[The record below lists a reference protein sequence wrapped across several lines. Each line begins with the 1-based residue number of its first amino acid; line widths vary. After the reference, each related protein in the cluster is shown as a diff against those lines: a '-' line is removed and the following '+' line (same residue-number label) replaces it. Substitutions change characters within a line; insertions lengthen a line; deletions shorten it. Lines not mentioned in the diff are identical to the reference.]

1 MLFKKKPR
9 FGGARTQSEMPQN
22 GDIKPYLFL
31 KIIGGTPGPA
41 RGFGG
46 WGDAN
51 PKGSDANPK
60 GVRRD
65 NAPTGRTFPI
75 RAENRT
81 PPRCGAEARLGLEP
95 REEAPFPHPSRS
107 ISSWRS
113 GEQAR
118 ERDHDPGV
126 ESSN

>member
-1 MLFKKKPR
+1 MSRPMLFKKKPR

-60 GVRRD
+60 GSVE
-65 NAPTGRTFPI
+65 T
-75 RAENRT
+75 T
-81 PPRCGAEARLGLEP
+81 PRQAARSRFALKIEP
-95 REEAPFPHPSRS
+95 RLAVAPRRGWAWNPGRKPPSP
-107 ISSWRS
+107 I
-113 GEQAR
+113 QAAR
-118 ERDHDPGV
+118 YLLGAQVSKLASAITIPV
-126 ESSN
+126 